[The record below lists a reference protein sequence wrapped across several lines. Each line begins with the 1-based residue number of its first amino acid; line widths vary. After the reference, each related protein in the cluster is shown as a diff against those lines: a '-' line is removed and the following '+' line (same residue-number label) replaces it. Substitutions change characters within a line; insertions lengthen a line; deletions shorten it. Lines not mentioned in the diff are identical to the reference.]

1 MGRGKWI
8 KVSDW
13 TIYKVMGGQIFKAMM
28 LSVQLCKF
36 IFCDMKRRKS
46 ETLNKESGHFKIML
60 KAEGS
65 R

>member
-1 MGRGKWI
+1 
-8 KVSDW
+8 
-13 TIYKVMGGQIFKAMM
+13 MGGQIFKAMM